1 MVIPKLF
8 ALHVN
13 ATRKGWQL
21 QRFLHYTKMQ
31 KEGKKRGESLE
42 TVFFEKKMNKYK
54 RRKNLVDL

>member
-1 MVIPKLF
+1 MVITKLF

-31 KEGKKRGESLE
+31 KEGKKRGELLE
-42 TVFFEKKMNKYK
+42 TVFSIKRIYIYK